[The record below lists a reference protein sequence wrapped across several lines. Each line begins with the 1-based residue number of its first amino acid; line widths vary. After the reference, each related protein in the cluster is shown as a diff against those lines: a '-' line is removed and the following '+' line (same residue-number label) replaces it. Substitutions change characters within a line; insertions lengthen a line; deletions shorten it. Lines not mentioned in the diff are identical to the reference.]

1 MNAIISLPFLKISP
15 ETNHVSGLFL
25 SVQYVFLITEIT
37 RCQIWEGYIHI
48 FVISLFIYFISC
60 SLMISFSIFCSTKC
74 ASTTLGETINCPLS
88 YEWSDEAV
96 LRKDT

>member
-37 RCQIWEGYIHI
+37 RCQIWGGIYIYL
-48 FVISLFIYFISC
+48 LFLYSFIS
-60 SLMISFSIFCSTKC
+60 F
-74 ASTTLGETINCPLS
+74 P
-88 YEWSDEAV
+88 V
-96 LRKDT
+96 V